1 MQISLYIGTRKKKD
15 RIVNGELSKFIEGD
29 RSARIKD
36 LILKG
41 LIFEGNEDIDEKL
54 LDVRYMMG
62 LNVEVKT
69 VKNNNFNSKPI
80 KQENNDLKNKSTI
93 KTPEKIVPDF
103 KKIRVKNSDLMD
115 DYELEDRI

>member
-1 MQISLYIGTRKKKD
+1 MQISLYIGSRKKKD
-15 RIVNGELSKFIEGD
+15 RIVNEELSKFIEGD

-41 LIFEGNEDIDEKL
+41 MIFEGNEGIDEKL

-69 VKNNNFNSKPI
+69 VKNNNFNNKPI
-80 KQENNDLKNKSTI
+80 KQENNDLKNKSTM
-93 KTPEKIVPDF
+93 KTSENIVPDF
-103 KKIRVKNSDLMD
+103 KKIKMKNSDLMD

>member
-1 MQISLYIGTRKKKD
+1 MQISLYIGSKKKKD
-15 RIVNGELSKFIEGD
+15 RIVNEELVKFIEGD

-41 LIFEGNEDIDEKL
+41 LIFEGNGDIDEGL

-69 VKNNNFNSKPI
+69 VKNNKKNYNTNEF
-80 KQENNDLKNKSTI
+80 ENGSLRDKSSIETI
-93 KTPEKIVPDF
+93 PPDF
-103 KKIRVKNSDLMD
+103 SEIKIKSSDLMHD
-115 DYELEDRI
+115 NELEDRI